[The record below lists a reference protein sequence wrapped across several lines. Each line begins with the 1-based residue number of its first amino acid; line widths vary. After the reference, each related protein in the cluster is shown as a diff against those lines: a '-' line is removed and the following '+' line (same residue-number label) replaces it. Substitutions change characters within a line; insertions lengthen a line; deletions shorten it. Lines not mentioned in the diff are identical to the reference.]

1 MRVNEESLVSRA
13 ALEKGIPCFD
23 SLRSDL
29 LSAVSLVVTW
39 VAPPVP
45 EHLADPSVTFLQL
58 LMVLLEE
65 TASAPL

>member
-1 MRVNEESLVSRA
+1 MNEESLVSRA
-13 ALEKGIPCFD
+13 ALEEGIPCFD
-23 SLRSDL
+23 PLRSVIL
-29 LSAVSLVVTW
+29 YSFSLVVRW

-45 EHLADPSVTFLQL
+45 VHLADPSVTSLHL